1 MHAEA
6 GVPVLPSEWLDSTM
20 KGAEVVTLAREL
32 VLLCCTTTTTATATA
47 TAAAAAAASATASK
61 L

>member
-32 VLLCCTTTTTATATA
+32 VLLCCTTTTTAAT
-47 TAAAAAAASATASK
+47 AAAASATASK

>member
-47 TAAAAAAASATASK
+47 AAAAAAASATASK

>member
-47 TAAAAAAASATASK
+47 AAASATASK